1 MHGTFK
7 IAFKILLHI
16 YAIMGVYIVCPFRL
30 LFVIL
35 IRSTELLMPTPPSA
49 ESTAM
54 LCVIAIFI
62 LFMASLWHYHD
73 LITALQFTVRVMITM
88 IIIMFIASVVLA
100 LMTAHA
106 LTVR

>member
-1 MHGTFK
+1 
-7 IAFKILLHI
+7 
-16 YAIMGVYIVCPFRL
+16 
-30 LFVIL
+30 
-35 IRSTELLMPTPPSA
+35 MPTPPSA

-54 LCVIAIFI
+54 LCIIAICI

-88 IIIMFIASVVLA
+88 ITIMFIASVVLA